1 MERKNFRFKKD
12 YYNVIKELTDKQA
25 GELVKGLCAYVY
37 EGKPFLT
44 KDEYLKGAF
53 LYLKRELDVSE
64 QNRINGKK
72 GADALA
78 EKKRRAANNFQM
90 MLGSIVATRCAKDGG
105 KRE

>member
-1 MERKNFRFKKD
+1 MKIIKFKKD

-25 GELVKGLCAYVY
+25 GELMKGLCAYVY

-72 GADALA
+72 GADKLA
-78 EKKRRAANNFQM
+78 EIKRKERAVGVII
-90 MLGSIVATRCAKDGG
+90 GSIVTAHCADDG
-105 KRE
+105 KKA